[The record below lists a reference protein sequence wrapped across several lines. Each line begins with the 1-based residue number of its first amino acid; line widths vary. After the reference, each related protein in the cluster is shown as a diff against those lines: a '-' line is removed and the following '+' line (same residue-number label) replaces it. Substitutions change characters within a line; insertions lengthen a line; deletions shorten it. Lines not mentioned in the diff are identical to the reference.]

1 MSKIALTPD
10 ASGTGTFT
18 IAAPNS
24 NTNRTLTLPD
34 TSGIMFNQG
43 NILGTVTQTALVPT
57 GAVIESGSNANGE
70 FVKFADGTMMC
81 WNYALTTQSSTTAT
95 GSMFRT
101 TAVSTWTFPVTFL
114 VAPVVS
120 GQADFATRFISMEL
134 PTTTDVAYRQFSA
147 TTSSGSVGVRL
158 KATGRWF

>member
-24 NTNRTLTLPD
+24 NTNRTSTLPD
-34 TSGIMFNQG
+34 TSGTMFNQG
-43 NILGTVTQTALVPT
+43 NIVGTVSQSAGVPT
-57 GAVIESGSNANGE
+57 GAIIESDSNVNGE
-70 FVKFADGTMMC
+70 YVKYADGTMIC
-81 WNYALTTQSSTTAT
+81 WNYALTTQASSTAT

-101 TAVSTWTFPVTFL
+101 TAVSTWTFPVAFL

-120 GQADFATRFISMEL
+120 GQAESNTRILTFDT
-134 PTTTDVAYRQFSA
+134 PTTTTVDFRHHSA
-147 TTSSGSVGVRL
+147 TTSATLVGNRL
-158 KATGRWF
+158 TAIGQWY